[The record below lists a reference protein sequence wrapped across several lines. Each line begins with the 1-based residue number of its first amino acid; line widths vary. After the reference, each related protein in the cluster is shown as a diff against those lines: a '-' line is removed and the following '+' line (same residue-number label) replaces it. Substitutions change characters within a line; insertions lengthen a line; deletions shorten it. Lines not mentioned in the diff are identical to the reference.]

1 MSHNQDTDSKD
12 IVQLNPV
19 TGVPMDDG
27 IEHQYS
33 AADIDTS
40 ISDPN
45 TADFSVEF
53 TSAESVLDSGANY
66 KPVTYDEHN
75 GYYTPPY
82 SPTALN
88 RLFDAN
94 GHHSSCRDFKAMMLA
109 KFFKPTAN
117 FTYQDFYQACIDL
130 CSFGHCTLQRIY
142 NGAGFQI
149 GYKHAPT
156 LAIRKGK
163 KNRFVQLQENAD
175 PIKFK
180 PNEIHQLSIYDPAQ
194 PHYGRPQYIG
204 AIQSI
209 LLNESATLF
218 RRRYYIN
225 GNHAGFIMYSNDP
238 HLSTDAV
245 NELKAKIKGSKGVG
259 NFKSMFVHVPGGDE
273 NAIRIMPIGDK
284 ATADDFPAMKRVSQD
299 DILGAWRIP
308 AELAGVAPTDKSGRG
323 DSIKAA
329 KVFVEMEVFPLL
341 PLFESL
347 NNELHP
353 SFRFKFDTPETGVF
367 SAS

>member
-1 MSHNQDTDSKD
+1 MSQHQPTESKG
-12 IVQLNPV
+12 IVQLNSV
-19 TGVPMDDG
+19 TGLP
-27 IEHQYS
+27 IEQPNEYS
-33 AADIDTS
+33 ASDIDPT
-40 ISDPN
+40 ISDPA
-45 TADFSVEF
+45 TSDFSVEF
-53 TSAESVLDSGANY
+53 TTAEGVLDSGADY
-66 KPVTYDEHN
+66 KEVSFDEHN
-75 GYYTPPY
+75 GYYSTPY
-82 SPTALN
+82 SPAALN

-109 KFFKPTAN
+109 KFFKATDN

-142 NGAGFQI
+142 NSAGFQI
-149 GYKHAPT
+149 GYQHIPT

-163 KNRFVQLQENAD
+163 KNRFVQLQKNAD

-180 PNEIHQLSIYDPAQ
+180 PNEINQLRIYDPSQ

-204 AIQSI
+204 SIQSI

-238 HLSTDAV
+238 HLSKEAV
-245 NELKAKIKGSKGVG
+245 TELKSKIKGTKGVG

-273 NAIRIMPIGDK
+273 NAIKIMPIGDK

-299 DILGAWRIP
+299 DIFAAWRIP

-329 KVFVEMEVFPLL
+329 KVFVEMEILPLL
-341 PLFESL
+341 PLFETL
-347 NNELHP
+347 NSQLHP
-353 SFRFKFDTPETGVF
+353 SFRFTFDTPETGVF
-367 SAS
+367 SDSK